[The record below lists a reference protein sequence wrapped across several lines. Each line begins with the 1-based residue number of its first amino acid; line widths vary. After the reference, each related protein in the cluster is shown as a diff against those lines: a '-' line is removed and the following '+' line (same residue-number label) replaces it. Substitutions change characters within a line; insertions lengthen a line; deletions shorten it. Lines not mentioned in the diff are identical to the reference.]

1 MTVAPQPDRAHGT
14 GRTAVA
20 SPNVPL
26 LEMRGISKR
35 FGELQALDGVDLTV
49 NAGEVHA
56 LVGENGAGKTTLMN
70 ILYGLYHAD
79 AGAIRF
85 RDRDVRIT
93 GPRDAIALG
102 IGMIH
107 QHFMLVP
114 PLTVAE
120 NVVLG
125 DERGGPMLDARGIAR
140 RVRELEER
148 FNIVV
153 EPGARIEDIPLGLQQ
168 RVEILKVLY
177 RGSELLIFDEPTAV
191 LTPQEVDE
199 LFVIVRKL
207 QSEGKTLILITHKLR
222 EVLAV
227 TDNITVLRG
236 GKNAATLVTRQT
248 TAKEIAEAM
257 VGRELHD
264 MRPRAPVVT
273 SLPILQISRLEALS
287 DRGSPALRGVDL
299 VVREGE
305 VLGVAGVGGNGQSEL
320 AQCILGL
327 RKVTSGTIT
336 VAGVD
341 IAHDDPK
348 RTRARGVSYVPEDRR
363 AEGLVL
369 PFTIADNFILGKQD
383 RAPYARRGVLQ
394 RAAVAAEGDRLA
406 REFDVRPPNARAIVG
421 TLSGGNQQK
430 VVLGREI
437 SESPRLIVVS
447 QPTRGLDIAATEYV
461 HERLLEQRAR
471 GCGVLLFSSELDEI
485 RALSDRIAVMFEGR
499 IVATLDAKE
508 ATDERLGLLMAGQR
522 DAPPGR
528 GPSDRAGGA

>member
-1 MTVAPQPDRAHGT
+1 MSDSNT
-14 GRTAVA
+14 GQ
-20 SPNVPL
+20 PL
-26 LEMRGISKR
+26 LEMRGIAKR
-35 FGELQALDGVDLTV
+35 FGELQALKGVDLVV
-49 NAGEVHA
+49 NEGEIHA

-70 ILYGLYHAD
+70 ILYGLYHPD
-79 AGAIRF
+79 AGTIRY
-85 RDRDVRIT
+85 RGKDVRIT

-125 DERGGPMLDARGIAR
+125 DERMGPALNRRAIEA

-148 FNIVV
+148 FKIVV
-153 EPGARIEDIPLGLQQ
+153 EPSARIEDIPLGLQQ

-199 LFVIVRKL
+199 LFAIVRKL
-207 QSEGKTLILITHKLR
+207 RSEGKTLILITHKLR

-227 TDNITVLRG
+227 TDRITVLRAG
-236 GKNAATLVTRQT
+236 ANASELVTKDT
-248 TAKEIAEAM
+248 TASEIAQAM
-257 VGRELHD
+257 VGRELHEI
-264 MRPRAPVVT
+264 RPREKTGT
-273 SLPILQISRLEALS
+273 SLPVLQISRLHALS
-287 DRGSPALRGVDL
+287 DRGTPALKGVDL

-305 VLGVAGVGGNGQSEL
+305 VLGIAGVGGNGQSEL

-327 RKVTSGTIT
+327 RPVSDGTIT
-336 VAGVD
+336 VSGID

-348 RTRARGVSYVPEDRR
+348 RTRARGVAYVPEDRR
-363 AEGLVL
+363 VEGLVL
-369 PFTIADNFILGKQD
+369 PFTVADNFILGKQD
-383 RAPYARRGVLQ
+383 HAPYARRGVL
-394 RAAVAAEGDRLA
+394 RRDEIARDGDRLA
-406 REFDVRPPNARAIVG
+406 KEFDVRPPNANAIVG

-437 SESPRLIVVS
+437 SESPKLIVIS
-447 QPTRGLDIAATEYV
+447 QPTRGLDIAAAEYV

-471 GCGVLLFSSELDEI
+471 GCGILLISSELDEI

-508 ATDERLGLLMAGQR
+508 ASEARLGLLMAGQAE
-522 DAPPGR
+522 APRPV
-528 GPSDRAGGA
+528 

>member
-1 MTVAPQPDRAHGT
+1 VA
-14 GRTAVA
+14 AV
-20 SPNVPL
+20 

-35 FGELQALDGVDLTV
+35 FGELQALDKVDLVV
-49 NAGEVHA
+49 NEGEIHA

-70 ILYGLYHAD
+70 ILYGLYHPD
-79 AGAIRF
+79 AGTILMHGKEA
-85 RDRDVRIT
+85 RIA

-125 DERGGPMLDARGIAR
+125 DERGGPVLDDRTIET

-148 FNIVV
+148 FKIIV
-153 EPGARIEDIPLGLQQ
+153 EPAARIEDLPLGLQQ
-168 RVEILKVLY
+168 RVEIIKVLY

-199 LFVIVRKL
+199 LFAIVRTL
-207 QSEGKTLILITHKLR
+207 RDEGKTLILITHKLR

-227 TDNITVLRG
+227 TDRITVLRG
-236 GKNAATLVTRQT
+236 GKNAGELVTKDT
-248 TAKEIAEAM
+248 TAQEIARAM
-257 VGRELHD
+257 VGRDLRD
-264 MRPRAPVVT
+264 IRARAAT
-273 SLPILQISRLEALS
+273 GASLPVLQISRLEARS
-287 DRGSPALRGVDL
+287 DRGAAALKGVDL
-299 VVREGE
+299 SIREGE
-305 VLGVAGVGGNGQSEL
+305 VLGIAGVGGNGQSEL

-327 RKVTSGTIT
+327 RAVTGGSIT
-336 VAGVD
+336 VDGLD

-348 RTRARGVSYVPEDRR
+348 RTRQRGVAYVPEDRR

-369 PFTIADNFILGKQD
+369 PFTVADNFILGRQD
-383 RAPYARRGVLQ
+383 RAPYARRGVLDGDAIA
-394 RAAVAAEGDRLA
+394 RDGDRLA
-406 REFDVRPPNARAIVG
+406 KEFDVRPPNARAIVG

-430 VVLGREI
+430 VVLGREL
-437 SESPRLIVVS
+437 SEQPRLIVVS
-447 QPTRGLDIAATEYV
+447 QPTRGLDIGSTEYV

-471 GCGVLLFSSELDEI
+471 GCAILLISSELDEI

-499 IVATLDAKE
+499 IVATLASAE
-508 ATDERLGLLMAGQR
+508 ATEERLGLLMAGHVETAR
-522 DAPPGR
+522 T
-528 GPSDRAGGA
+528 

>member
-1 MTVAPQPDRAHGT
+1 M
-14 GRTAVA
+14 AV
-20 SPNVPL
+20 L
-26 LEMRGISKR
+26 LEMRGIRKR
-35 FGELQALDGVDLTV
+35 FGDLQALDGVDLVV
-49 NAGEVHA
+49 NEGEIHA

-79 AGAIRF
+79 AGQIRY
-85 RDRDVRIT
+85 RGKDAPIT

-125 DERGGPMLDARGIAR
+125 DERGGPALDTRGIEQ
-140 RVRELEER
+140 RVRDLEAQ
-148 FNIVV
+148 FKIVV

-199 LFVIVRKL
+199 LFDIVRTL
-207 QSEGKTLILITHKLR
+207 RSEGKTLILITHKLR

-227 TDNITVLRG
+227 TDRITVLRAG
-236 GKNAATLVTRQT
+236 RNAGELITKDTNAR
-248 TAKEIAEAM
+248 EIAVAM
-257 VGRELHD
+257 VGRELKD
-264 MRPRAPVVT
+264 IRARQQTGTIRPVLEV
-273 SLPILQISRLEALS
+273 SRLEALS
-287 DRGSPALRGVDL
+287 DRGETALKGVDFI
-299 VVREGE
+299 VHGGE
-305 VLGVAGVGGNGQSEL
+305 VFGIAGVGGNGQSEL

-327 RKVTSGTIT
+327 RPVTGGSIKVE
-336 VAGVD
+336 GVD

-348 RTRARGVSYVPEDRR
+348 RTRERGVAYVPEDRR

-369 PFTIADNFILGKQD
+369 PFTVADNFILGKQD
-383 RAPYARRGVLQ
+383 HAPYARRGVLQ
-394 RAAVAAEGDRLA
+394 GDAITRDGDRLA
-406 REFDVRPPNARAIVG
+406 TEFDVRPPNARAIVG

-430 VVLGREI
+430 VVLGREL
-437 SESPRLIVVS
+437 SEQPKLIVIS
-447 QPTRGLDIAATEYV
+447 QPTRGLDVAATEYV

-471 GCGVLLFSSELDEI
+471 GCAVLLISSELDEI

-499 IVATLDAKE
+499 IVAILAAKDASE
-508 ATDERLGLLMAGQR
+508 ERLGLLMAGHTE
-522 DAPPGR
+522 A
-528 GPSDRAGGA
+528 A